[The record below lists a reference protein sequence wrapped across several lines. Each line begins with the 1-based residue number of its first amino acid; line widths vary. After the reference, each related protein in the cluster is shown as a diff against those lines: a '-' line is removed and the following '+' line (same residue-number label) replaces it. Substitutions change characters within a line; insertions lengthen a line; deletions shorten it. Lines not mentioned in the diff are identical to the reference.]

1 MISIAV
7 FFQSFESNHGVFTKP
22 LYCVTKIVGQL
33 KDKNGQYYS
42 IKWLKY
48 GFSLNGHNKIFFV
61 DWFHIL

>member
-1 MISIAV
+1 MLLLEYKYDDFYSV

-42 IKWLKY
+42 IK
-48 GFSLNGHNKIFFV
+48 
-61 DWFHIL
+61 

>member
-1 MISIAV
+1 MMISMAF

-42 IKWLKY
+42 IK
-48 GFSLNGHNKIFFV
+48 
-61 DWFHIL
+61 